1 MALYHGTGGGF
12 VNLGSGMG
20 VRIREL
26 VETLHSFLPFNYEF
40 DASKPSGFPRRV
52 MDISRARELIGY
64 NPATSLIGGLKETW
78 EWFVENQDEYLKKK
92 NYFKE

>member
-1 MALYHGTGGGF
+1 M
-12 VNLGSGMG
+12 S
-20 VRIREL
+20 IREL
-26 VETLHSFLPFNYEF
+26 VETLHSFLRFNYEF
-40 DASKPSGFPRRV
+40 DVSKPSGFPRRV

-64 NPATSLIGGLKETW
+64 SPATSLLDGLKETW